1 MRWAHTCTQT
11 HDRLPCWT
19 CLCYCNHFVQSHW
32 KRKNKNLLVS
42 ERFFMKSTGADC
54 YILQRGA
61 QLMFYGMTNAFSFLN
76 VNTNEEKSINTLE
89 SFVVLFPEDSSRC
102 FFVGE
107 RGGICTIPLTA
118 CNLETFKTVQGH
130 RYVFFFLWRAAD
142 IRISPNPKKFSK
154 HPRRDLG
161 STVGEWI
168 QEREKQTKLPRMKVC
183 LSQTACWWDLVVKKL
198 RKQNLLLL
206 F

>member
-32 KRKNKNLLVS
+32 KRKNKNRLVS
-42 ERFFMKSTGADC
+42 ERFFMKSIGSDC

-61 QLMFYGMTNAFSFLN
+61 QLMFYGMTNAFSLLN
-76 VNTNEEKSINTLE
+76 VNTNKEKSINTLE

-107 RGGICTIPLTA
+107 RGGICTIPLAA

-130 RYVFFFLWRAAD
+130 RYVFSLKSSKYPYFTL
-142 IRISPNPKKFSK
+142 SKKNLIGIQNIHVVTSAHQSVNEFKKGKSK
-154 HPRRDLG
+154 
-161 STVGEWI
+161 
-168 QEREKQTKLPRMKVC
+168 
-183 LSQTACWWDLVVKKL
+183 
-198 RKQNLLLL
+198 
-206 F
+206 